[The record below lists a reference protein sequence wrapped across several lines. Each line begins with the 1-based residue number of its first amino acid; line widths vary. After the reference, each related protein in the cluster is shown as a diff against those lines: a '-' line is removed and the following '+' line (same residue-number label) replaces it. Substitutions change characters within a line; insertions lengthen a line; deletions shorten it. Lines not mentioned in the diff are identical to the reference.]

1 LSIETM
7 GLTTATTAMI
17 PVCYFLGLLLL
28 HAPEIS
34 QALAPSSRGRTNRVP
49 LKLTLQQAEEKA
61 VGKEQSLLELQ
72 EYTQKLLSPE
82 NSVLSDFASPHAL
95 IPVLSAWAKTES
107 VQGAET
113 AEQIVLRL
121 KNDDVMA
128 ITNKHYTI
136 VMDAWGKAGCA
147 DKAAVLFE
155 EMINLATDN
164 PAVAPNRV
172 SYNVL

>member
-1 LSIETM
+1 M
-7 GLTTATTAMI
+7 GFTASTFAMI
-17 PVCYFLGLLLL
+17 PACSFLGLLLL
-28 HAPEIS
+28 HTIDVS
-34 QALAPSSRGRTNRVP
+34 QALVPSSRGRTNRFP
-49 LKLTLQQAEEKA
+49 LKSTLQQEAHV

-82 NSVLSDFASPHAL
+82 HSVLSDFASPHAI

-107 VQGAET
+107 VKGAET
-113 AEQIVLRL
+113 AEKIVLRL
-121 KNDDVMA
+121 KHDDVKS

-136 VMDAWGKAGCA
+136 VMDAWGKAGHV
-147 DKAAVLFE
+147 DKAADLFE

>member
-1 LSIETM
+1 M
-7 GLTTATTAMI
+7 GFMTATIAMI
-17 PVCYFLGLLLL
+17 PVCSFLGILLL
-28 HAPEIS
+28 HAPNIS
-34 QALAPSSRGRTNRVP
+34 QALAPSSRRRTNRVP
-49 LKLTLQQAEEKA
+49 LKLTLQQNDAHV

-82 NSVLSDFASPHAL
+82 HSVLSDFASPHAI

-113 AEQIVLRL
+113 AERIVLRL
-121 KNDDVMA
+121 KNDDVKS

-136 VMDAWGKAGCA
+136 VMDAWGKAGNV

-155 EMINLATDN
+155 EMISLATDN
-164 PAVAPNRV
+164 PAIAPNRV

>member
-1 LSIETM
+1 M
-7 GLTTATTAMI
+7 GLTATIAMI
-17 PVCYFLGLLLL
+17 PVCSFLGLLLL
-28 HAPEIS
+28 HAPDIS
-34 QALAPSSRGRTNRVP
+34 QALAPLSRGRKNRVP
-49 LKLTLQQAEEKA
+49 LKSTLQQAEA
-61 VGKEQSLLELQ
+61 LVVGKEQSLLELQ
-72 EYTQKLLSPE
+72 EYTQKLLSPDH
-82 NSVLSDFASPHAL
+82 SVLADFASPHAI

-121 KNDDVMA
+121 KRDDVKS

-136 VMDAWGKAGCA
+136 VMDAWGKAGQV
-147 DKAAVLFE
+147 DKAADLFE
-155 EMINLATDN
+155 EMINLSTDN

>member
-1 LSIETM
+1 M
-7 GLTTATTAMI
+7 GLTTATNAMI
-17 PVCYFLGLLLL
+17 PVCYFLGLLFID
-28 HAPEIS
+28 APGIS

-49 LKLTLQQAEEKA
+49 LKSTLQQSDA
-61 VGKEQSLLELQ
+61 VVAGKEQSLLELQ

-82 NSVLSDFASPHAL
+82 HSVLSDFASPHAL

-107 VQGAET
+107 VEGAET

-121 KNDDVMA
+121 KNDDVKSV
-128 ITNKHYTI
+128 TNRHFTI
-136 VMDAWGKAGCA
+136 VMDAWGKAGQA
-147 DKAAVLFE
+147 DKAAILFE
-155 EMINLATDN
+155 EMITLSAEN